1 MKLRTI
7 ALLVSAVAIFAGSA
21 APAFAWWQFVAYD
34 ANGDRKVYARYPNE
48 KACEAVL
55 KKVDAEIVKKHPGL
69 YPRVGSC
76 EEYR

>member
-7 ALLVSAVAIFAGSA
+7 ILFVSAFVAFAGSA
-21 APAFAWWQFVAYD
+21 APVFAWWQFVAYD
-34 ANGDRKVYARYPNE
+34 ANGTRKVYARYPNE

-55 KKVDAEIVKKHPGL
+55 KQVDAEIAKKHPGL

>member
-7 ALLVSAVAIFAGSA
+7 VFLVSVIAIFAGSA

-34 ANGDRKVYARYPNE
+34 GNGARKVYARYSNE

-55 KKVDAEIVKKHPGL
+55 KKVDAEIAKKHPGL

>member
-7 ALLVSAVAIFAGSA
+7 ILLVSALAAFAGSA

-34 ANGDRKVYARYPNE
+34 GNGARKVYARYPNE

-55 KKVDAEIVKKHPGL
+55 KQVDAEIARKHPGL